1 MSDQLTNEL
10 PQTTYT
16 YKVVRGS
23 IKLPRPGG
31 SKFISRSQFVN
42 QGELLPD
49 GIFSSADIQS
59 WLQDGRIELI
69 SDQDAPLLQSAR
81 VEHRGKWTVD
91 PSVIAGKSM
100 ETLLLMVLEIDPQYD
115 TDSLENEGD
124 VARLLTSDWKPSYA
138 STVPAANDRS
148 RPKAMKLHD
157 MSQTEGVPATSM
169 VSDESGDSL
178 ARARALAAAPQI
190 EE

>member
-1 MSDQLTNEL
+1 MSDQPTNEL
-10 PQTTYT
+10 PNVTYS

-23 IKLPRPGG
+23 IKLPRPRGA
-31 SKFISRSQFVN
+31 KFISRSQFIN
-42 QGELLPD
+42 QGELIPD
-49 GIFSSADIQS
+49 GIFSDADIQS
-59 WLQDGRIELI
+59 WLQDGRIEPI
-69 SDQDAPLLQSAR
+69 SDMDSPLVENAR

-100 ETLLLMVLEIDPQYD
+100 ETLLLMVLEIEPDYD
-115 TDSLENEGD
+115 TDSLESEGD

-148 RPKAMKLHD
+148 RPKAMRLHD
-157 MSQTEGVPATSM
+157 LTQEGRAPATAS
-169 VSDESGDSL
+169 VSDEQGDSL
-178 ARARALAAAPQI
+178 ARARALAAAPES